1 MQAKIA
7 MIVPYFG
14 KWPEWMDLYLY
25 SCSKNPQVDF
35 LFFTDCLVPATVYP
49 NTLFTTLSFEAYC
62 KHVSRVLHVNFRPTQ
77 AYKLCDLKVFYGL
90 IHAEDLREY
99 DYWAFGDNDLIFG
112 NLNIITNIRNLQK
125 YDLLTTHSYHIAGH
139 FTVIRK
145 ESKFT
150 KLCLKI
156 PDWQSLLLD
165 TKNYAIDEGIWSDM
179 VYPELRLVRRLYR
192 YIFKPIFRLH
202 YFKYLALINR
212 LFCNR
217 FTRRSFVEYYTS
229 PNPTLGQCWEYDFDK
244 NKVYRY
250 DGLELPYLHFLFF
263 KKNIYS
269 DSKYYW
275 NPGFYQL
282 PVDWQQQR
290 GKNVYVSVDGI
301 VMKEKM

>member
-49 NTLFTTLSFEAYC
+49 NTLFITLSFEAYC
-62 KHVSRVLHVNFRPTQ
+62 KHVSRVLHVDFRPTQ
-77 AYKLCDLKVFYGL
+77 AYKLCDLKAFYGL
-90 IHAEDLREY
+90 VHAEDLREY

-112 NLNIITNIRNLQK
+112 NLNMITNIRNLKK

-145 ESKFT
+145 DSKFT

-165 TKNYAIDEGIWSDM
+165 EKNYAIDEGIWSAL
-179 VYPELRLVRRLYR
+179 VYPELKQVRRFHQYFI
-192 YIFKPIFRLH
+192 YPIFRMDF
-202 YFKYLALINR
+202 FKYLAVANR

-217 FTRRSFVEYYTS
+217 FTRRSFVEHYTT
-229 PNPTLGQCWEYDFDK
+229 PNPILSQRWEYNLEK

-263 KKNIYS
+263 KKNIYD
-269 DSKYYW
+269 DSEYYW
-275 NPGFYQL
+275 KSGFYQL
-282 PVDWQQQR
+282 PANWQKQD
-290 GKNVYVSVDGI
+290 GGNVYISVDGI
-301 VMKEKM
+301 WKQ